1 MWKECQVKI
10 GIGIG
15 KNLQKSNAIVV
26 FSWQSNVSWES
37 SPVLDC
43 SCRDVPCCRKDTVLD
58 CSWNWE
64 TSMVLVINLLL
75 RILLLTRS
83 EHWEHVFGVFALKWT
98 PYHSVHK
105 SMTENGRW
113 VILAKKFTMNL
124 LVNILKMIM
133 MMSKNLVD
141 EQPEAMLG
149 NPRHHQEMGKQS
161 PLTIVIKCQK
171 NSHI

>member
-75 RILLLTRS
+75 RIFLLTRS
-83 EHWEHVFGVFALKWT
+83 ERWEHVFGVFALKWT

-105 SMTENGRW
+105 SMTESWQR
-113 VILAKKFTMNL
+113 VTIDCLFKQFK
-124 LVNILKMIM
+124 

-141 EQPEAMLG
+141 DQPEAKPG
-149 NPRHHQEMGKQS
+149 NPHHHQEMGKQS